1 MHQNAM
7 RRWISGILMC
17 AAALAGAVAFAAD
30 LPQAQPT
37 LHQGEAGDL
46 MSRGYHLVSELK
58 VASDGG
64 GRDADPGDPA
74 DRIDGGSLARRYTYE
89 LGVTTHTELYEEF
102 GTSNQKIMQEKGAL
116 IGVKGS
122 VTRRLGRD
130 NKLVVAGE
138 IAMGYSDYT
147 GSYIGGNYGDLRF
160 NGQSRFLLDVS
171 VAYGQSIPQWSDVA
185 FSVGLGYRRLTDN
198 LQEAGPAGYQRVNG
212 RIYLALGVEKPFH
225 SGNWTISPGLNY
237 RSALWGNQYSAISG
251 GLDKRQKD
259 ASGIELYVNFAHKPS
274 RITVTPFLRTWSA
287 EDSKVNGGFYE
298 PRNDTREVG
307 VALTYR
313 F

>member
-1 MHQNAM
+1 
-7 RRWISGILMC
+7 MC

-102 GTSNQKIMQEKGAL
+102 GTSNQKI
-116 IGVKGS
+116 
-122 VTRRLGRD
+122 
-130 NKLVVAGE
+130 
-138 IAMGYSDYT
+138 
-147 GSYIGGNYGDLRF
+147 NYGDLRF

-198 LQEAGPAGYQRVNG
+198 LQEAGPAGYQRVND